1 MDILR
6 KKLGSNKAP
15 YHYLTYCLSFITY
28 GGIIT
33 GIGPLVPYL
42 SAITGHVET

>member
-1 MDILR
+1 MENL
-6 KKLGSNKAP
+6 KSKLKSNKAP
-15 YHYLTYCLSFITY
+15 YHYIAYSLSYITY

-42 SAITGHVET
+42 SAITGHF